1 MTTSS
6 KAQTYAS
13 VVFETAL
20 KDWQSGLGDAVAGLN
35 RSPALL
41 KKLTDPVAP
50 FKDKQSLLAS
60 LLPAKMPQPVSNFL
74 LAMLANGDIDLLQEV
89 LDELNSMVASAGGS
103 RAVPVEVTSAIE
115 LTTEERLAVQ
125 NRLTEQFG
133 SGLDFK
139 FMVNPAIMGGL
150 VVRVGD
156 KLLDTSVA
164 SRLAALRQSLG
175 MASS

>member
-41 KKLTDPVAP
+41 KKLTDPAAS
-50 FKDKQSLLAS
+50 FQDKQSQLLN
-60 LLPAKMPQPVSNFL
+60 LLPDKMPQAVRNFL
-74 LAMLANGDIDLLQEV
+74 LAMLANGDIGLVEEV
-89 LDELNSMVASAGGS
+89 LAELNLMVASVGGP
-103 RAVPVEVTSAIE
+103 RAVPVEVTSAFE
-115 LTTEERLAVQ
+115 LTTEDRLAVQ

-139 FMVNPAIMGGL
+139 YIVDPAIMGGL

-175 MASS
+175 VASS